1 MLTSESQPAPLPR
14 LLPGVELGEL
24 DSGSTEQAYLL
35 TLPDGRNFQVARP
48 LYHLASLLDGERTPA
63 EVAAALSE
71 HLGRPIG
78 VDEVTAIVEQKLVPL
93 GILAPPEDAATWG
106 FDGPL
111 GAPAMGGPG
120 FGGFPGFGGLSQ
132 GSADRS
138 LGIMGRLPVL
148 PARYLEPLANA
159 VKYLYAPVIAIPVLL
174 VIALAHVYAY
184 RELGPR
190 LVNLNPF
197 TIPLAVVLLGPIA
210 AQLTTPW
217 HELGHAAAAR
227 FFRARHGPLGVG
239 LMGMMLVAYVEV
251 TGIWRLPRRQRLV
264 VDLGGVYFQSMAVIL
279 LAAFAWASGDHTALW
294 LVLFL
299 DFAMLLNVN
308 PLFKLDGY
316 WAVSDATGIP
326 NLHQR
331 VGEQLRKAAANVVLR
346 PATWLGIGGLRDSAR
361 LREAA
366 AGSRALDAYGTG
378 GRVAIAIYST
388 LFLLSA
394 IYFSFLLIMFVP
406 VLVISYP
413 MLAGLALMAVVG
425 LLSGSTDPG
434 MSGMILLQFA
444 FGTLMLFALVG
455 MLWPLLLMALG
466 RGKRP
471 LGRGGMSPRGR
482 G

>member
-1 MLTSESQPAPLPR
+1 MLTSESQPAPLLR
-14 LLPGVELGEL
+14 LLPGIELGEL

-35 TLPDGRNFQVARP
+35 TLPDGRNYQLARP
-48 LYHLASLLDGERTPA
+48 LYHLASLLDGERTTA
-63 EVAAALSE
+63 EVADALST
-71 HLGRPIG
+71 HLGRPIS
-78 VDEVTAIVEQKLVPL
+78 VDEVTAIVEQKLAPL
-93 GILAPPEDAATWG
+93 GILAPPEDAASWG
-106 FDGPL
+106 FDGSF
-111 GAPAMGGPG
+111 GASAMGGPGLGGG
-120 FGGFPGFGGLSQ
+120 FGGFPGFGGPGQ

-159 VKYLYAPVIAIPVLL
+159 VKYLYAPVIAIPVLML
-174 VIALAHVYAY
+174 IALAHVYAY

-190 LVNLNPF
+190 LVDLNPF

-227 FFRARHGPLGVG
+227 YFRARHGPLGVG

-279 LAAFAWASGDHTALW
+279 LAAFAWATGDHTALW

-299 DFAMLLNVN
+299 DFAMLFNVN

-331 VGEQLRKAAANVVLR
+331 VGEQLRKAAANVVFQ
-346 PATWLGIGGLRDSAR
+346 PATWLGIGGLRDSSR

-366 AGSRALDAYGTG
+366 AGSRALEAYGTG
-378 GRVAIAIYST
+378 GRVAIAVYSA

-394 IYFSFLLIMFVP
+394 VYFSFLLIMFVP

-425 LLSGSTDPG
+425 LLGGSTDPG
-434 MSGMILLQFA
+434 MSVMILLQFV
-444 FGTLMLFALVG
+444 FGTLMLVALVG
-455 MLWPLLLMALG
+455 MLWPLALMALG
-466 RGKRP
+466 RGSARP
-471 LGRGGMSPRGR
+471 AAAP
-482 G
+482 